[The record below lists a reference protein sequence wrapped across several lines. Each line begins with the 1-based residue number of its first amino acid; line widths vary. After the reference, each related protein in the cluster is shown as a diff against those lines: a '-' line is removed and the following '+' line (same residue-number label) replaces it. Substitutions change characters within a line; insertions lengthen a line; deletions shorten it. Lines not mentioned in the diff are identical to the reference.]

1 MQIMRHLKQQGPSER
16 LILRCHWK
24 HCVYLASRNFLSLLG
39 RSWFLRCLNHL
50 WTCRTGK
57 PVCLLKLSTEH
68 WRQKQDKDKRVSEV
82 CHLKWQTTADRG
94 SQAMWMAG
102 CVCVFF
108 FKQFSSFHT
117 SAVLSSVIRAS
128 AVSFPGDTLR
138 LCGPAGFLK

>member
-1 MQIMRHLKQQGPSER
+1 MGHLKQQESSGR
-16 LILRCHWK
+16 LILRCHWE
-24 HCVYLASRNFLSLLG
+24 HYLASRNFLSLLG

-68 WRQKQDKDKRVSEV
+68 WRQKQGKDKRGQGQKSQWGLSPQITDNSWSGVMSDADGGMRVS
-82 CHLKWQTTADRG
+82 
-94 SQAMWMAG
+94 
-102 CVCVFF
+102 F
-108 FKQFSSFHT
+108 FKHFSSFYT
-117 SAVLSSVIRAS
+117 SAVLSTVIRAF

>member
-16 LILRCHWK
+16 LILRYHWK

-108 FKQFSSFHT
+108 FLNSSAHFIHQQFWALWSGRLLCHFQGT
-117 SAVLSSVIRAS
+117 RCVYVALL
-128 AVSFPGDTLR
+128 VS
-138 LCGPAGFLK
+138 